1 VRHGSAAKPL
11 ACRIYPYTLVPAGD
25 HWKLGLRFACPS
37 VAENL
42 GRPLADHLSE
52 AREYAALLEAQFG
65 TAAVSGSPPP
75 LQGTQAISWNDLFR
89 IIAAISKI
97 LTNSDDAIERR
108 WRKVLFL
115 VATLR
120 QAKFDGGG
128 DREKAVTG
136 PRLSELLQILS
147 EASED
152 EVPRRADELPPPGWV
167 GRMVFRPIVALYA
180 RKDTG
185 PERGSAQ
192 VGLRGRLLAGLQFA
206 RGKGVVPRVHAAI
219 PEATFAATD
228 KPLGSFSAQ
237 TVSLLTRWARVKVE
251 SMQFCGPTN
260 FGLGVWDGLES
271 LAMTFPAAM
280 WLARVLTANGRG
292 SADAITLAVRI
303 VDDNFGF
310 NKLLGSTRQKFAL
323 RLLAARGELP
333 KLVAWYGREL

>member
-1 VRHGSAAKPL
+1 
-11 ACRIYPYTLVPAGD
+11 
-25 HWKLGLRFACPS
+25 
-37 VAENL
+37 
-42 GRPLADHLSE
+42 
-52 AREYAALLEAQFG
+52 
-65 TAAVSGSPPP
+65 
-75 LQGTQAISWNDLFR
+75 
-89 IIAAISKI
+89 
-97 LTNSDDAIERR
+97 
-108 WRKVLFL
+108 
-115 VATLR
+115 
-120 QAKFDGGG
+120 
-128 DREKAVTG
+128 
-136 PRLSELLQILS
+136 
-147 EASED
+147 
-152 EVPRRADELPPPGWV
+152 
-167 GRMVFRPIVALYA
+167 
-180 RKDTG
+180 
-185 PERGSAQ
+185 
-192 VGLRGRLLAGLQFA
+192 
-206 RGKGVVPRVHAAI
+206 VPRVHAAI